1 MEGFFKMSKEEYKP
15 CVLDE
20 DFISFSQYV
29 YLCNFVF
36 VYIDDTYGNMLEDRE
51 LSIIY
56 KAYSNKMREYA
67 SFNTLAD
74 LYKYIKN
81 KCETDNMIKHIRFR
95 IGNAVFC
102 LAKREEV

>member
-1 MEGFFKMSKEEYKP
+1 MSEEIKP
-15 CVLDE
+15 CVIDY
-20 DFISFSQYV
+20 DFIDFAQYV

-36 VYIDDTYGNMLEDRE
+36 VYIDDTVGSLLENRE
-51 LSIIY
+51 VTIVY
-56 KAYSNKMREYA
+56 KVFSNKVREYTK
-67 SFNTLAD
+67 FNSLAD

-81 KCETDNMIKHIRFR
+81 KCETDNTVKHIRFR